1 MASFGIWEFRTTS
14 SRRIDRALWSDDRP
28 ALHDALRAGR
38 FSPVTALRRAATRS
52 DWVTALLERAL
63 RHFPALEEALRQ
75 FVRGDALKRYERW
88 IDEYD
93 TLSETDLLA
102 MRRIVSGNAP
112 HVFSVLVP
120 LAGSSAK
127 DVAVL
132 TDSLIE
138 QVHEGWQAHLVANDV
153 LAPPLSELVA
163 ELPAR
168 DTRFKGMVRWDDV
181 SRLTATEYFVVAR
194 PTVSL
199 RPHALLLMASAIERD
214 PSVDLIYGDD
224 DAVGS
229 AGARRDHSFK
239 PDWNETLLRCQNY
252 IGDLVCLRRP
262 LAAAARCDDVLDASC
277 WGLLLRLAE
286 RVSPATVRHIPHVL
300 SHRQTSR
307 NGHEN
312 GRKDAAAALA
322 RRLRERGDAAE
333 IELAGSASYRV
344 RYALPAEA
352 PLVTVIVPTTGKL
365 DVLRPCVEGVLN
377 RTDYA
382 HIDLLVVVTEH
393 GERTR
398 EQAAYLEEV
407 AKSPRASILFTERGL
422 FNFSSTNNFAAARA
436 AGGLLC
442 FLNDDTE
449 VFDEGWLAAMTG
461 HVLRERVGA
470 VGAKLFY
477 PNGRIQHAGVIL
489 GAGGVAAHS
498 YRGMRSDNVGYHDRA
513 VVDQEVS
520 CVTAACMLVRREAF
534 VEVGGF
540 DEALTVAFNDVDL
553 CLRLRRAG
561 WRVVWTP
568 SAQLCHKES
577 VSTGAHYVAERQT
590 QWASEW
596 NLVRSRWAT
605 ELTKDPFYSPNLSL
619 DPWELWEPAF
629 PPRVSYPWRDG

>member
-1 MASFGIWEFRTTS
+1 
-14 SRRIDRALWSDDRP
+14 L
-28 ALHDALRAGR
+28 
-38 FSPVTALRRAATRS
+38 
-52 DWVTALLERAL
+52 
-63 RHFPALEEALRQ
+63 
-75 FVRGDALKRYERW
+75 VRGDAQKRYERW
-88 IDEYD
+88 VDQYD
-93 TLSETDLLA
+93 TLAERDLMA
-102 MRRIVSGNAP
+102 MRRIASESSTA

-120 LAGSSAK
+120 LAGTSTGE
-127 DVAVL
+127 VGLLV
-132 TDSLIE
+132 DSLVE
-138 QVHEGWQAHLVANDV
+138 QVHEGWQAYLVANEA
-153 LAPPLSELVA
+153 LAPPLNDFAS

-168 DTRFKGMVRWDDV
+168 DPRFKGVVRWDDV
-181 SRLTATEYFVVAR
+181 LRLSATEYLVVAQ
-194 PTVSL
+194 PTLSL
-199 RPHALLLMASAIERD
+199 RPHALFLMASAIERE

-224 DAVGS
+224 DALDA
-229 AGARRDHSFK
+229 AGVRRDHSFK
-239 PDWNETLLRCQNY
+239 SDWNDTLLRCQNY
-252 IGDLVCLRRP
+252 VGDLVCLRRS
-262 LAAAARCDDVLDASC
+262 LAEATRRDDVLDAGC
-277 WGLLLRLAE
+277 WGLLLRLAK
-286 RVSPATVRHIPHVL
+286 RLSPATVRHIPHVL

-307 NGHEN
+307 SSDNARE
-312 GRKDAAAALA
+312 DEAAALA
-322 RRLRERGDAAE
+322 RWLRGRGEPAQV
-333 IELAGSASYRV
+333 ELAGSASYRV
-344 RYALPAEA
+344 RYALPAEP

-382 HIDLLVVVTEH
+382 HVDLLVVVTEH
-393 GERTR
+393 GERTS
-398 EQAAYLEEV
+398 EESAYLEEV
-407 AKSPRASILFTERGL
+407 ANFPRASMLFTERGP
-422 FNFSSTNNFAAARA
+422 FNFSSTNNLAAARA
-436 AGGLLC
+436 AGELLC

-449 VFDEGWLAAMTG
+449 VFDKGWLAAMTG

-470 VGAKLFY
+470 VGAKLLY

-498 YRGMRSDNVGYHDRA
+498 YRGMPSETVGYHDRA

-534 VEVGGF
+534 IDVGGF

-553 CLRLRRAG
+553 CLRLRQAG
-561 WRVVWTP
+561 WRIVWTP